1 MPSIIQFISVHA
13 GDSVMGDLCSELLN
27 DEEFNKLQNDTSRLN
42 YILDIKEMN
51 PKRSEAVDMFI
62 DEYSL

>member
-1 MPSIIQFISVHA
+1 MPSILQFISVHA
-13 GDSVMGDLCSELLN
+13 GDPVMGDLCSVLLN
-27 DEEFNKLQNDTSRLN
+27 DEDFNKLQNDTSRLN

-51 PKRSEAVDMFI
+51 PKLNEAVDMFI